1 MSGSD
6 LSIEFPIPI
15 PARLRER
22 LARIPTAPA
31 EGWLT
36 VLALATLLV
45 AMAWAV
51 DEPGW
56 IGGNSARTDYLPNM
70 ALFGLAVGF
79 AGAKAGWGRW
89 TTHLVGA
96 LFAALVL
103 PLIAGDLLLG
113 DAVSGLAPVALG
125 QRYVAAA
132 DASFEAWYDLAIL
145 DLSFTREWGHYV
157 IAIGGLIW
165 GTAQYAAYAVFGH
178 RRPLDAVI
186 AVGIVLLANMA
197 LTTRDQLHLMVLASL
212 GGLMLLSRS
221 HAFEEKATWIRRRI
235 GDPAAVTSLYLR
247 GGSAFIAAAIVGSL
261 TLTATASSSPLQ
273 SFWEGVP
280 QRVISTLEWLRK
292 ILPAGGEGG
301 GGIVQFG
308 STAQATGVWFSSN
321 EVAFTADLPPDEKD
335 FRWRAATYSKFILDG
350 WEWGP
355 SQTGDRIANSDVLF
369 STPEDPEQLPGRREV
384 IVEIHLDNY
393 RENLVLSP
401 QTVQKV
407 DQPTRIDLITGSRW
421 FTALRFENSPQ
432 TYTVT
437 ALVPVIGDEGSGLTI
452 NRLKAAGENY
462 PVSIRNLYLDVPP
475 GSLGPDAQ
483 QLLQD
488 IEAIVG
494 DDTPYEKAHY
504 VETLLKDENVGGFT
518 WVGDIRGLACDE
530 ISMVECFARFKQG
543 YCQYYAATMAILL
556 RAMGVPTRFAQ
567 GYLPGTRDAS
577 GHEVVL
583 ISGAHSWVEVYFPD
597 IGWVDFD
604 PTGGGLSLD
613 EELPLGSPV
622 PSRTPG
628 PSLTPLPGNS
638 DDDGGPSRSPGITPP
653 GGGGPIRGPGPYIA
667 IGILLMIS
675 MAGLAYI
682 AWRRGPRRPME
693 PDVAWRGV
701 LSMARRFGFG
711 PQPAQTVFE
720 YAGALADEVPQVRPE
735 LQTVARGKVE
745 VAYGHRKLGDDRKRA
760 IAEASR
766 ALRIGLMR
774 LAFRRRRRKPK
785 GPRQI

>member
-1 MSGSD
+1 MSASD
-6 LSIEFPIPI
+6 LSIELPI

-22 LARIPTAPA
+22 LARVPKAPA

-51 DEPGW
+51 DEPSW
-56 IGGNSARTDYLPNM
+56 IGGNGARTDYLPSM
-70 ALFGLAVGF
+70 AFLGLAIGF
-79 AGAKAGWGRW
+79 VGAKAGWGRW

-96 LFAALVL
+96 AFAALVL
-103 PLIAGDLLLG
+103 PLISGDLLLG
-113 DAVSGLAPVALG
+113 DTVSGLGPAALG

-132 DASFEAWYDLAIL
+132 DAAYQAWYDLAIL
-145 DLSFTREWGHYV
+145 DLPFTRQWGHYV
-157 IAIGGLIW
+157 IGIGGLIW

-186 AVGIVLLANMA
+186 AVGLVLIANMSI
-197 LTTRDQLHLMVLASL
+197 TTKPQLHLMVLASI
-212 GGLMLLSRS
+212 GALMLLSRS

-235 GDPAAVTSLYLR
+235 GDPSAVTSLYLR

-280 QRVISTLEWLRK
+280 QRVISALDWLRK
-292 ILPAGGEGG
+292 ILPSGGESG
-301 GGIVQFG
+301 GGIVSFG
-308 STAQATGVWFSSN
+308 STAQTTGVWFSN
-321 EVAFTADLPPDEKD
+321 DEIAFTVDVPRDEGEKQ
-335 FRWRAATYSKFILDG
+335 FRWRAATYSDFVLNG
-350 WEWGP
+350 WEWSPTTG
-355 SQTGDRIANSDVLF
+355 GDRTAGRDVLAT
-369 STPEDPEQLPGRREV
+369 TPEDPTQLPGRRPV
-384 IVEIHLDNY
+384 TVEIHLDTY

-407 DQPTRIDLITGSRW
+407 DQPTRIELTTGSRW
-421 FTALRFENSPQ
+421 FTALRFQNLPAA
-432 TYTVT
+432 YTVT
-437 ALVPVIGDEGSGLTI
+437 ALVPMFGDEENGLTI

-462 PVSIRNLYLDVPP
+462 PSSIQSLYLDVPV
-475 GSLGPDAQ
+475 GSLGPDGQA
-483 QLLQD
+483 LLER
-488 IEAIVG
+488 IRAAVG
-494 DDTPYEKAHY
+494 DKTPYEQAVF
-504 VETLLKDENVGGFT
+504 VEHLLKDSGEFEYRPDV
-518 WVGDIRGLACDE
+518 RGLACDD

-556 RAMGVPTRFAQ
+556 RALDVPTRYVQ
-567 GYLPGTRDAS
+567 GWLPGTRDPS
-577 GHEVVL
+577 GHEVVRN
-583 ISGAHSWVEVYFPD
+583 SGAHAWVEVYFPD

-604 PTGGGLSLD
+604 PTGGGFSL
-613 EELPLGSPV
+613 EEVIPLGSPV

-628 PSLTPLPGNS
+628 PSHTPLPGNS
-638 DDDGGPSRSPGITPP
+638 DDDFGPSRSPGVSPP
-653 GGGGPIRGPGPYIA
+653 IGPGNLRGPGAYIA
-667 IGILLMIS
+667 IGILLIIS

-701 LSMARRFGFG
+701 LSIARRFGFG
-711 PQPAQTVFE
+711 PRPAQTVFE
-720 YAGALADEVPQVRPE
+720 YAGALGDEVPQVRPE

-745 VAYGHRKLGDDRKRA
+745 VAYGQRILADDRKRA

-766 ALRIGLMR
+766 ALRVGLLR

-785 GPRQI
+785 GPRAI